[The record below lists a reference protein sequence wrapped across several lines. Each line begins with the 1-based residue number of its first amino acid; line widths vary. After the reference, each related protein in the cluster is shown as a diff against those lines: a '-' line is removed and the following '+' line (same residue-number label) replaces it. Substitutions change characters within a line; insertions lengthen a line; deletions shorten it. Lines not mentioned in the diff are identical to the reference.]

1 MQSLIN
7 KGMSLKVQIYGLLL
21 FLAAVSFFGRLY
33 LSVENTKEYF
43 QEQMSSHAQ
52 DAATSLGL
60 SISPYMD
67 EENIVIAETMM
78 AAIFDSG
85 YYKSMRLLSPEGEVL
100 LERNNPSAIE
110 GVPYWFIDWI
120 DLKAPTQM
128 SEVSSGWQ
136 IAGTLY
142 VTSHPGISYLKI
154 WQYSKRAAYGSLLI
168 ILFCLFIAYLILK
181 AIFKPLN
188 SLEKQAN
195 AVSQKR
201 FEQNEKVPFTTELR
215 VVTTAM
221 NKMVANLRK
230 NFDAMTKQN
239 EKLTKEVLLDE
250 LTGLGNRRAF
260 SSYFAANTTQMAL
273 NEVHS
278 MCMITLPSLQK
289 LNTELGYQAG
299 DEYVSEVAE
308 ILIEKTKQFENSK
321 TFRIAGGS
329 LAIVFDY
336 DKAFLNGFIS
346 ELNHIFN
353 HKNSNRYEAGYAIV
367 SITEFSHKDELKV
380 VLSNLDTS
388 STLIQQGVK
397 GADSVDTSFG
407 LNEWRTLINNIIS
420 SGEINFSFQPVKLNG
435 KNDLGLYYEVFA
447 RFIHN
452 DEQVNNGQLF
462 AMAER
467 LNLTMELDKK
477 LIRSFIELK
486 ETHYDKTFALNL
498 SREAFYSA
506 EFLNWLKMYSQVKA
520 SLKHNII
527 FEIKESVL
535 LDDVK
540 AAANV
545 IAEFKLIGIDT
556 CIEHFGTSLTSFKYL
571 QGLDVEFIKIDG
583 SYTQDLLINRQNNFF
598 IQTINNICH
607 SLGIKVIACLIEN
620 KETLSL
626 VEELGCDGAQGNYIQ
641 EPLNIS
647 QKTEEN
653 VFTFHTKGL
662 EL

>member
-7 KGMSLKVQIYGLLL
+7 KGMSLKVQIYGLL
-21 FLAAVSFFGRLY
+21 FLLATVTFFGRLY
-33 LSVENTKEYF
+33 VNVESTKEYF

-85 YYKSMRLLSPEGEVL
+85 YYKSMQLVSPDGDVM

-110 GVPYWFIDWI
+110 GVPNWFIEWV
-120 DLKAPTQM
+120 DLQAPTQT

-142 VTSHPGISYLKI
+142 VTSHPGVSYFKI
-154 WQYSKRAAYGSLLI
+154 WKFTKRAAIGSFLLI
-168 ILFCLFIAYLILK
+168 LVCYLLAYFILK

-188 SLEKQAN
+188 SLENQAN

-201 FEQNEKVPFTTELR
+201 FEQNSNVPFTSELR
-215 VVTTAM
+215 VVTAAM
-221 NKMVANLRK
+221 NKMVANLQK
-230 NFDAMTKQN
+230 NFDAMTKQT
-239 EKLTKEVLLDE
+239 EKLTKEVLVDD
-250 LTGLGNRRAF
+250 LTELGNRRAF
-260 SSYFAANTTQMAL
+260 SSYFAANKAQIHSDD
-273 NEVHS
+273 VHS
-278 MCMITLPSLQK
+278 MCLITLPSLQQ
-289 LNTELGYQAG
+289 LNTEQGYQAG
-299 DEYVSEVAE
+299 DEYVSEVTD
-308 ILIEKTKQFENSK
+308 ILIDKTKEYDSSK
-321 TFRIAGGS
+321 IFRIAGGS
-329 LAIVFDY
+329 LAIIFDY
-336 DKAFLNGFIS
+336 DKAFLNGFLN
-346 ELNHIFN
+346 ELNHTFN
-353 HKNSNRYEAGYAIV
+353 HRNSNRYDHGYATV
-367 SITEFSHKDELKV
+367 SITEFNQHDELKD
-380 VLSNLDTS
+380 VLSNLDTA
-388 STLIQQGVK
+388 STLAQQGVK
-397 GADSVDTSFG
+397 GADNVDTRFG
-407 LNEWRTLINNIIS
+407 LNEWRAIINNIIA

-435 KNDLGLYYEVFA
+435 NDKVGLYYEVFS
-447 RFIHN
+447 RFVHN
-452 DEQVNNGQLF
+452 NEQVNNAQLF

-498 SREAFYSA
+498 SREAFYSE
-506 EFLNWLKMYSQVKA
+506 EFLNWLKMYSEVKA
-520 SLKHNII
+520 TLKNNLI

-535 LDDVK
+535 LDDVT
-540 AAANV
+540 AAANA

-571 QGLDVEFIKIDG
+571 QGLDVEYIKIDG
-583 SYTQDLLINRQNNFF
+583 TYTQDLLINRQNNFF

-607 SLGIKVIACLIEN
+607 SLGIKVITCLIEN

-626 VEELGCDGAQGNYIQ
+626 IEELGCDGAQGNYIQ
-641 EPLNIS
+641 KPLNIS

>member
-1 MQSLIN
+1 
-7 KGMSLKVQIYGLLL
+7 MSLKVQIYGLLV

-33 LSVENTKEYF
+33 VSVENTKEYF

-85 YYKSMRLLSPEGEVL
+85 YYKSMQLVSPDGDVL
-100 LERNNPSAIE
+100 LERNNPAAIE

-120 DLKAPTQM
+120 DLKAPTQK

-154 WQYSKRAAYGSLLI
+154 WQYTKRSAYGSLLI

-181 AIFKPLN
+181 AIFKPLTN
-188 SLEKQAN
+188 LEEQAN

-201 FEQNEKVPFTTELR
+201 FEQNSKVPFTTELR
-215 VVTTAM
+215 VVTSAM
-221 NKMVANLRK
+221 NKMVANLHK
-230 NFDAMTKQN
+230 NFDAMTKQT

-260 SSYFAANTTQMAL
+260 GSHFAANTAQLSLGET
-273 NEVHS
+273 HS

-289 LNTELGYQAG
+289 LNTEFGYHAG
-299 DEYVSEVAE
+299 DDYVSEVAN
-308 ILIEKTKQFENSK
+308 ILINKTKQFDNSK
-321 TFRIAGGS
+321 IFRIAGGS

-336 DKAFLNGFIS
+336 DKSFLSGFLS
-346 ELNHIFN
+346 ELNHTFN
-353 HKNSNRYEAGYAIV
+353 HKNSNRYEDGYAIV
-367 SITEFSHKDELKV
+367 SITEFTQNDELKA
-380 VLSNLDTS
+380 VLSNLDTA
-388 STLIQQGVK
+388 STLTRQGVK

-407 LNEWRTLINNIIS
+407 LNEWRTIINNIIA

-435 KNDLGLYYEVFA
+435 KSDIGLYYEVFA

-452 DEQVNNGQLF
+452 DQHVNNAQLF

-486 ETHYDKTFALNL
+486 EIHYDKTFALNL
-498 SREAFYSA
+498 SREAFYSE
-506 EFLNWLKMYSQVKA
+506 EFLNWLKMYSEVKA
-520 SLKHNII
+520 TLKSNLI

-540 AAANV
+540 AAANA

-626 VEELGCDGAQGNYIQ
+626 VEDLGCDGAQGNYIQ
-641 EPLNIS
+641 KPLNIS

>member
-7 KGMSLKVQIYGLLL
+7 KGMSLKVQIYGLLI

-33 LSVENTKEYF
+33 VSVENTKEYF
-43 QEQMSSHAQ
+43 EEQMSSHAQ

-85 YYKSMRLLSPEGEVL
+85 YYKSMQLVSPDGEML
-100 LERNNPSAIE
+100 LERNNPAAIE
-110 GVPYWFIDWI
+110 GVPDWFIDWI
-120 DLKAPTQM
+120 DLQAPTQT

-154 WQYSKRAAYGSLLI
+154 WQYSKRAAYGSFII
-168 ILFCLFIAYLILK
+168 ILFCLFIAYFILK
-181 AIFKPLN
+181 AIFKQLN
-188 SLEKQAN
+188 SLENQAN
-195 AVSQKR
+195 AVSQRR
-201 FEQNEKVPFTTELR
+201 FEQNVNLPFTTELR
-215 VVTTAM
+215 VVTAAM
-221 NKMVANLRK
+221 NKMVANLQK
-230 NFDAMTKQN
+230 NFDAMTKQT
-239 EKLTKEVLLDE
+239 EKLTKEVLVDE
-250 LTGLGNRRAF
+250 LTELGNRRAF
-260 SSYFAANTTQMAL
+260 SSYFAANCAQIPVG
-273 NEVHS
+273 EKHS
-278 MCMITLPSLQK
+278 MCMVTLPSLQK
-289 LNTELGYQAG
+289 LNTEQGYQAG
-299 DEYVSEVAE
+299 DDYVSEVAHM
-308 ILIEKTKQFENSK
+308 LIDKTKQYENSK
-321 TFRIAGGS
+321 IFRIAGGS

-336 DKAFLNGFIS
+336 DKAFLSGFLTEIS
-346 ELNHIFN
+346 HIFT
-353 HKNSNRYEAGYAIV
+353 HKNSARYENGYAV
-367 SITEFSHKDELKV
+367 LSITEFNNNDSLKDL
-380 VLSNLDTS
+380 LSNLDTA
-388 STLIQQGVK
+388 STLTQQGVK
-397 GADSVDTSFG
+397 GAGNVDTSFG
-407 LNEWRTLINNIIS
+407 LNEWRALINNIIS

-435 KNDLGLYYEVFA
+435 ANDMGLYYEVFA
-447 RFIHN
+447 RFKHN
-452 DEQVNNGQLF
+452 NEQVNNAQLF

-486 ETHYDKTFALNL
+486 EAHYDKTFALNL
-498 SREAFYSA
+498 SREAFYST
-506 EFLNWLKMYSQVKA
+506 EFLNWLKMYSEVKA
-520 SLKHNII
+520 TLKHNLI

-540 AAANV
+540 TAANA
-545 IAEFKLIGIDT
+545 IAELKLIGIDT

-607 SLGIKVIACLIEN
+607 SLGIRVIACLIEN

-641 EPLNIS
+641 KPLNIS
-647 QKTEEN
+647 QKTEGN
-653 VFTFHTKGL
+653 MFTFHTKGL